1 MAKYDHGG
9 GCACGLEKVCDCK
22 IDSFETKDQGAFI
35 GDFDD
40 LLGHVSR
47 LPLKDQKDLAEDI
60 LRRLTEGHW
69 ECHWDSYSLSVS
81 KTESL

>member
-1 MAKYDHGG
+1 M
-9 GCACGLEKVCDCK
+9 
-22 IDSFETKDQGAFI
+22 ETKQQGAFI
-35 GDFDD
+35 SDFND

-69 ECHWDSYSLSVS
+69 ECYWDSYNLSVS

>member
-1 MAKYDHGG
+1 MGDICEDFYEGNPLK
-9 GCACGLEKVCDCK
+9 
-22 IDSFETKDQGAFI
+22 ETKQQGAFI
-35 GDFDD
+35 SDFDD
-40 LLGHVSR
+40 LLGHVAR

-69 ECHWDSYSLSVS
+69 ECDWDGYYLSVS